1 MIILFF
7 RQHFLPDLLLYY
19 LSSFLQSILLQMTQF
34 FARQVTV
41 TCIVLFN
48 LLYLSSFAT
57 LSARDDSDFCKVR
70 YSLIVLF
77 VIFLQHFLKEM
88 IQTFARY
95 VTVTCIVL
103 FHICYLYC
111 NPFCQGSLRLLHG
124 MLYCSIF
131 YCIICHLL

>member
-41 TCIVLFN
+41 TFIVLFN

-88 IQTFARY
+88 IQTFERY
-95 VTVTCIVL
+95 VTETCIVL